1 MKKRICNISWLFAL
15 LAVVTL
21 GFTACDTDT
30 DSNPTLDLSHVGEGF
45 TLNTPANAQ
54 NNTYDLAN
62 AKSVELTCSQPN
74 YGGMPLMVRYYVQ
87 VSLTEDFA
95 SSKELATSYPKARM
109 AVDAREINDAM
120 VELFQEA
127 NPDTDYPA
135 TPRPLY
141 IKLRAVIDG
150 TDNMGETYSNV
161 ITLPSVLAT
170 YQAPEATFETQLYV
184 VGDAVGTPWTTWKVV
199 PQIYGMPGCY
209 FTMIYVPAG
218 KGFKW
223 GTFEQDW
230 RGYDRIRNWDDVAG
244 AGVSAA
250 DDGNILFENG
260 GWYVLFFEAEIVGSS
275 VQYDLHI
282 YPGAAY
288 VTGAGCYT
296 GDWLDADPTWQLV
309 APADQTGEWASP
321 AFIGSG
327 ELRAYIKVPGYD
339 WWRTEFTF
347 HNGEI
352 FWRNVD
358 IPNSWAETMGSDYS
372 VQVTPGQAL
381 FVNFDTNTGEVR

>member
-1 MKKRICNISWLFAL
+1 MKKRICNISWLLAL

-21 GFTACDTDT
+21 GFTACETDT
-30 DSNPTLDLSHVGEGF
+30 DSNPTLDLSHVDEGF
-45 TLNTPANAQ
+45 PLNVPANAE

-62 AKSVELTCSQPN
+62 ATSLELTCSQPN

-95 SSKELATSYPKARM
+95 SYKELATSYTTAKM

-161 ITLPSVLAT
+161 IALPSVLAS

-184 VGDAVGTPWTTWKVV
+184 VGQAIGEAWSTWKPV
-199 PQIYGMPGCY
+199 PQIYDMPGCY
-209 FTMIYVPAG
+209 YTVVYLPEG
-218 KGFKW
+218 TGFKW
-223 GTFEQDW
+223 GAYEQDW

-244 AGVSAA
+244 ADVSASS
-250 DDGNILFENG
+250 DGNIVFANG
-260 GWYVLFFEAEIVGSS
+260 GWYTLFFEAEIVGSS

-282 YPGAAY
+282 LPAEVY
-288 VTGAGCYT
+288 VIGNSMG
-296 GDWLDADPTWQLV
+296 GNWNVADPTLALQ
-309 APADQTGEWASP
+309 APADQTGDWVSP
-321 AFIGSG
+321 AFTGSG
-327 ELRAYIKVPGYD
+327 ELRAYVNVPGYD
-339 WWRTEFTF
+339 WWRTEFTL
-347 HNGEI
+347 HNGEVY
-352 FWRNVD
+352 WRDVNIID
-358 IPNSWAETMGSDYS
+358 SWSELGSDYA
-372 VQVTPGQAL
+372 VQVSPGQCL
-381 FVNFDTNTGEVR
+381 YVNFDSNTGEVR

>member
-95 SSKELATSYPKARM
+95 SSKELATSYPTARM

-161 ITLPSVLAT
+161 ITLPSVLAS

-184 VGDAVGTPWTTWKVV
+184 VGQAIGEAWSTWKPV
-199 PQIYGMPGCY
+199 PQIYDMPGCY
-209 FTMIYVPAG
+209 YTVVYVPEG
-218 KGFKW
+218 TGFKW
-223 GTFEQDW
+223 GAYEQDW

-244 AGVSAA
+244 ADVSASS
-250 DDGNILFENG
+250 DGNIVFANG
-260 GWYVLFFEAEIVGSS
+260 GWYTLFFEAEIVGSS

-282 YPGAAY
+282 LPAEVY
-288 VTGAGCYT
+288 VIGNSMG
-296 GDWLDADPTWQLV
+296 GNWNVADPTLALQ
-309 APADQTGEWASP
+309 APADQTGDWLSP
-321 AFIGSG
+321 AFTGSG
-327 ELRAYIKVPGYD
+327 ELRAYVNVSGYD
-339 WWRTEFTF
+339 WWRTEFTL
-347 HNGEI
+347 HNGEVY
-352 FWRNVD
+352 WRDVNIID
-358 IPNSWAETMGSDYS
+358 SWSELGSDYA
-372 VQVTPGQAL
+372 VQVSPGQCL
-381 FVNFDTNTGEVR
+381 YVNFDSNTGEVR

>member
-1 MKKRICNISWLFAL
+1 MKKRICNISWLLAL

-21 GFTACDTDT
+21 GFTACETDT
-30 DSNPTLDLSHVGEGF
+30 DSNPTLDLSHVDEGF
-45 TLNTPANAQ
+45 PLNVPANAE

-62 AKSVELTCSQPN
+62 ATSLELTCSQPN

-95 SSKELATSYPKARM
+95 SYKELATSYTTAKM
-109 AVDAREINDAM
+109 AVDAGEINDAM

-161 ITLPSVLAT
+161 IALPSVLAS

-184 VGDAVGTPWTTWKVV
+184 VGQAIGEAWSTWKPV
-199 PQIYGMPGCY
+199 PQIYDMPGCY
-209 FTMIYVPAG
+209 YTVVYVPEG
-218 KGFKW
+218 TGFKW
-223 GTFEQDW
+223 GAYEQDW

-244 AGVSAA
+244 ADVSASS
-250 DDGNILFENG
+250 DGNIVFANG
-260 GWYVLFFEAEIVGSS
+260 GWYTLFFEAEIVGSS

-282 YPGAAY
+282 LPAEVY
-288 VTGAGCYT
+288 VIGNSMG
-296 GDWLDADPTWQLV
+296 GNWNVADPTLALQ
-309 APADQTGEWASP
+309 APADQTGDWVSP
-321 AFIGSG
+321 AFTGSG
-327 ELRAYIKVPGYD
+327 ELRAYVNVPGYD
-339 WWRTEFTF
+339 WWRTEFTL
-347 HNGEI
+347 HNGEVY
-352 FWRNVD
+352 WRDVNIID
-358 IPNSWAETMGSDYS
+358 SWSELGSDYA
-372 VQVTPGQAL
+372 VQVSPGQCL
-381 FVNFDTNTGEVR
+381 YVNFDSNTGEVR

>member
-95 SSKELATSYPKARM
+95 SSKELATSYPTARM

-135 TPRPLY
+135 TPRALY

-161 ITLPSVLAT
+161 ITLPSVLAS

-184 VGDAVGTPWTTWKVV
+184 VGQAIGEAWSTWKPV
-199 PQIYGMPGCY
+199 PQIYDMPGCY
-209 FTMIYVPAG
+209 YTVVYVPEG
-218 KGFKW
+218 TGFKW
-223 GTFEQDW
+223 GAYEQDW

-244 AGVSAA
+244 ADVSASS
-250 DDGNILFENG
+250 DGNIVFANG
-260 GWYVLFFEAEIVGSS
+260 GWYTLFFEAEIVGSS

-282 YPGAAY
+282 LPAEVY
-288 VTGAGCYT
+288 VIGNSMG
-296 GDWLDADPTWQLV
+296 GNWNVADPTLALQ
-309 APADQTGEWASP
+309 APADQTGDWVSP
-321 AFIGSG
+321 AFTGSG
-327 ELRAYIKVPGYD
+327 ELRAYVNVPGYD
-339 WWRTEFTF
+339 WWRTEFTL
-347 HNGEI
+347 HNGEVY
-352 FWRNVD
+352 WRDVNIID
-358 IPNSWAETMGSDYS
+358 SWSELGSDYA
-372 VQVTPGQAL
+372 VQVSPGQCL
-381 FVNFDTNTGEVR
+381 YVNFDSNTGEVR

>member
-1 MKKRICNISWLFAL
+1 MKKRICNISWLLAL

-30 DSNPTLDLSHVGEGF
+30 DSNPTLDLSHVDEGF
-45 TLNTPANAQ
+45 PLNVPANAE

-62 AKSVELTCSQPN
+62 ATSLELTCSQPN

-95 SSKELATSYPKARM
+95 SYKELATSYTTAKM

-161 ITLPSVLAT
+161 ITLPSVLAS

-184 VGDAVGTPWTTWKVV
+184 VGQAIGEAWSTWKPV
-199 PQIYGMPGCY
+199 PQIYDMPGCY
-209 FTMIYVPAG
+209 YTVVYVPEG
-218 KGFKW
+218 TGFKW
-223 GTFEQDW
+223 GAYEQDW

-244 AGVSAA
+244 ADVSASS
-250 DDGNILFENG
+250 DGNIVFANG
-260 GWYVLFFEAEIVGSS
+260 GWYTLFFEAEIVGSS

-282 YPGAAY
+282 LPAEVY
-288 VTGAGCYT
+288 VIGNSMG
-296 GDWLDADPTWQLV
+296 GNWNVADPTLALQ
-309 APADQTGEWASP
+309 APADQTGDWVSP
-321 AFIGSG
+321 AFTGSG
-327 ELRAYIKVPGYD
+327 ELRAYVNVPGYD
-339 WWRTEFTF
+339 WWRTEFTL
-347 HNGEI
+347 HNGEVY
-352 FWRNVD
+352 WRDVNIID
-358 IPNSWAETMGSDYS
+358 SWSELGSDYA
-372 VQVTPGQAL
+372 VQVSPGQCL
-381 FVNFDTNTGEVR
+381 YVNFDSNTGEVR

>member
-1 MKKRICNISWLFAL
+1 MKKRICNISWLLAL

-161 ITLPSVLAT
+161 ITLPSVLAS
-170 YQAPEATFETQLYV
+170 YQAPEATLEPQLYV
-184 VGDAVGTPWTTWKVV
+184 VGQAIGEAWSTWKPV
-199 PQIYGMPGCY
+199 PQIYDMPGCY
-209 FTMIYVPAG
+209 YTVVYVPAG
-218 KGFKW
+218 TGFKW
-223 GTFEQDW
+223 GTYEQDW

-244 AGVSAA
+244 AGVSASS
-250 DDGNILFENG
+250 DGNIVFDNG
-260 GWYVLFFEAEIVGSS
+260 GWYTLFFEAEIVGSS

-282 YPGAAY
+282 LPAEVY
-288 VTGAGCYT
+288 VIGNSMG
-296 GDWLDADPTWQLV
+296 GNWNVADPTLALQ
-309 APADQTGEWASP
+309 APADQTGDWVSP
-321 AFIGSG
+321 AFTGSG
-327 ELRAYIKVPGYD
+327 ELRAYVNVPGYD
-339 WWRTEFTF
+339 WWRTEFTL
-347 HNGEI
+347 HNGEVY
-352 FWRNVD
+352 WRDVNIID
-358 IPNSWAETMGSDYS
+358 GWSELGSDYS

>member
-45 TLNTPANAQ
+45 PLNVPANAE

-62 AKSVELTCSQPN
+62 ATSLELTCSQPN

-95 SSKELATSYPKARM
+95 SYKELATSYTKAKM

-161 ITLPSVLAT
+161 ITLPSVLAS

-184 VGDAVGTPWTTWKVV
+184 VGQAIGEAWSTWKPV
-199 PQIYGMPGCY
+199 PKIYDMPGCY
-209 FTMIYVPAG
+209 YTVVYVPEG
-218 KGFKW
+218 TGFKW
-223 GTFEQDW
+223 GAYEQDW

-244 AGVSAA
+244 ADVSASS
-250 DDGNILFENG
+250 DGNIVFANG
-260 GWYVLFFEAEIVGSS
+260 GWYTLFFEAEIVGSS

-282 YPGAAY
+282 LPAEVY
-288 VTGAGCYT
+288 VIGNSMG
-296 GDWLDADPTWQLV
+296 GNWNVADPTLALQ
-309 APADQTGEWASP
+309 APADQTGDWVSP
-321 AFIGSG
+321 AFTGSG
-327 ELRAYIKVPGYD
+327 ELRAYVNVPGYD
-339 WWRTEFTF
+339 WWRTEFTL
-347 HNGEI
+347 HNGEVY
-352 FWRNVD
+352 WRDVNIID
-358 IPNSWAETMGSDYS
+358 SWSELGSDYA
-372 VQVTPGQAL
+372 VQVSPGQCL
-381 FVNFDTNTGEVR
+381 YVNFDSNTGEVR

>member
-30 DSNPTLDLSHVGEGF
+30 DSNPTPDLSHVGEGF
-45 TLNTPANAQ
+45 PLNVPANAE

-62 AKSVELTCSQPN
+62 ATSLELTCSQPN

-95 SSKELATSYPKARM
+95 SYKELATSYTKAKM

-161 ITLPSVLAT
+161 ITLPSVLAS

-184 VGDAVGTPWTTWKVV
+184 VGQAIGEAWSTWKPV
-199 PQIYGMPGCY
+199 PQIYDMPGCY
-209 FTMIYVPAG
+209 YTVVYVPEG
-218 KGFKW
+218 TGFKW
-223 GTFEQDW
+223 GAYEQDW

-244 AGVSAA
+244 ADVSASS
-250 DDGNILFENG
+250 DGNIVFANG
-260 GWYVLFFEAEIVGSS
+260 GWYTLFFEAEIVGSS

-282 YPGAAY
+282 LPAEVY
-288 VTGAGCYT
+288 VIGNSMG
-296 GDWLDADPTWQLV
+296 GNWNVADPTLALQ
-309 APADQTGEWASP
+309 APADQTGDWVSP
-321 AFIGSG
+321 AFTGSG
-327 ELRAYIKVPGYD
+327 ELRAYVNVPGYD
-339 WWRTEFTF
+339 WWRTEFTL
-347 HNGEI
+347 HNGEVY
-352 FWRNVD
+352 WRDVNIID
-358 IPNSWAETMGSDYS
+358 SWSELGSDYA
-372 VQVTPGQAL
+372 VQVSPGQCL
-381 FVNFDTNTGEVR
+381 YVNFDSNTGEVR

>member
-15 LAVVTL
+15 LAMVTL
-21 GFTACDTDT
+21 GFTACETDN

-127 NPDTDYPA
+127 NPDMDYPA
-135 TPRPLY
+135 TPRALY

-161 ITLPSVLAT
+161 ITLPSVLAS

-184 VGDAVGTPWTTWKVV
+184 VGQAIGEAWSTWKPV
-199 PQIYGMPGCY
+199 PQIYDMPGCY
-209 FTMIYVPAG
+209 YTVVYVPEG
-218 KGFKW
+218 TGFKW
-223 GTFEQDW
+223 GAYEQDW
-230 RGYDRIRNWDDVAG
+230 CGYDRIRNWDDVAG
-244 AGVSAA
+244 ADVSASS
-250 DDGNILFENG
+250 DGNIVFANG
-260 GWYVLFFEAEIVGSS
+260 GWYTLFFEAEIVGSS

-282 YPGAAY
+282 LPAEVY
-288 VTGAGCYT
+288 VIGNSMG
-296 GDWLDADPTWQLV
+296 GNWNVADPTLALQ
-309 APADQTGEWASP
+309 APADQTGDWVSP
-321 AFIGSG
+321 AFTGSG
-327 ELRAYIKVPGYD
+327 ELRAYVNVPGYD
-339 WWRTEFTF
+339 WWRTEFTL
-347 HNGEI
+347 HNGEVY
-352 FWRNVD
+352 WRDVNIID
-358 IPNSWAETMGSDYS
+358 SWSELGSDYA
-372 VQVTPGQAL
+372 VQVSPGQCL
-381 FVNFDTNTGEVR
+381 YVNFDSNTGEVR

>member
-1 MKKRICNISWLFAL
+1 MKKRICNISWLLAL

-45 TLNTPANAQ
+45 PLNVPANAE

-62 AKSVELTCSQPN
+62 ATSLELTCSQPN

-95 SSKELATSYPKARM
+95 SYKELATSYTKAKM

-150 TDNMGETYSNV
+150 TDNMGEIYSNV
-161 ITLPSVLAT
+161 ITLPSVLAS

-184 VGDAVGTPWTTWKVV
+184 VGQAIGEAWSTWKPV
-199 PQIYGMPGCY
+199 PQIYDMPGCY
-209 FTMIYVPAG
+209 YTVVYVPEG
-218 KGFKW
+218 TGFKW
-223 GTFEQDW
+223 GAYEQDW

-244 AGVSAA
+244 ADVSASS
-250 DDGNILFENG
+250 DGNIVFANG
-260 GWYVLFFEAEIVGSS
+260 GWYTLFFEAEIVGSS

-282 YPGAAY
+282 LPAEVY
-288 VTGAGCYT
+288 VIGNSMG
-296 GDWLDADPTWQLV
+296 GNWNVADPTLSLQ
-309 APADQTGEWASP
+309 APADQTGDWVSP
-321 AFIGSG
+321 AFTGSG
-327 ELRAYIKVPGYD
+327 ELRAYVNVPGYD
-339 WWRTEFTF
+339 WWRTEFTL
-347 HNGEI
+347 HNGEVY
-352 FWRNVD
+352 WRDVNIID
-358 IPNSWAETMGSDYS
+358 SWSELGSDYA
-372 VQVTPGQAL
+372 VQVSPGQCL
-381 FVNFDTNTGEVR
+381 YVNFDSNTGEVR

>member
-15 LAVVTL
+15 LAMVTL
-21 GFTACDTDT
+21 GFTACETDN

-95 SSKELATSYPKARM
+95 SYKELATSYTTAKM
-109 AVDAREINDAM
+109 AVNAREINDAM

-135 TPRPLY
+135 TPCPLY

-161 ITLPSVLAT
+161 ITLPSVLAS

-244 AGVSAA
+244 ADVSASS
-250 DDGNILFENG
+250 DGNIVFANG
-260 GWYVLFFEAEIVGSS
+260 GWYTLFFEAEIVGSS

-282 YPGAAY
+282 LPAEVY
-288 VTGAGCYT
+288 VIGNSMG
-296 GDWLDADPTWQLV
+296 GNWNVADPTLALQ
-309 APADQTGEWASP
+309 APADQTGDWVSP
-321 AFIGSG
+321 AFTGSG
-327 ELRAYIKVPGYD
+327 ELRAYVNVPGYD
-339 WWRTEFTF
+339 WWRTEFTL
-347 HNGEI
+347 HNGEVY
-352 FWRNVD
+352 WRDVNIID
-358 IPNSWAETMGSDYS
+358 SWSELGSDYA
-372 VQVTPGQAL
+372 VQVSPGQCL
-381 FVNFDTNTGEVR
+381 YVNFDSNTGEVR

>member
-1 MKKRICNISWLFAL
+1 MKKRICNISWLLAL

-21 GFTACDTDT
+21 GFTACETDT
-30 DSNPTLDLSHVGEGF
+30 DSNPTLDLSHVDEGF
-45 TLNTPANAQ
+45 PLNVPANAE

-62 AKSVELTCSQPN
+62 ATSLELTCSQPN

-95 SSKELATSYPKARM
+95 SYKELATSYTTAKM
-109 AVDAREINDAM
+109 AVDAREINAAM

-161 ITLPSVLAT
+161 ITLPSVLAS

-184 VGDAVGTPWTTWKVV
+184 VGQAIGEAWSTWKPV
-199 PQIYGMPGCY
+199 PQIYDMPGCY
-209 FTMIYVPAG
+209 YTVVYVPEG
-218 KGFKW
+218 TGFKW
-223 GTFEQDW
+223 GAYEQDW

-244 AGVSAA
+244 ADVSASS
-250 DDGNILFENG
+250 DGNIVFANG
-260 GWYVLFFEAEIVGSS
+260 GWYTLFFEAEIVGSS

-282 YPGAAY
+282 LPAEVY
-288 VTGAGCYT
+288 VIGNSMG
-296 GDWLDADPTWQLV
+296 GNWNVADPTLALQ
-309 APADQTGEWASP
+309 APADQTGDWVSP
-321 AFIGSG
+321 AFTGSG
-327 ELRAYIKVPGYD
+327 ELRVYVNVPGYD
-339 WWRTEFTF
+339 WWRTEFTL
-347 HNGEI
+347 HNGEVY
-352 FWRNVD
+352 WRDVNIID
-358 IPNSWAETMGSDYS
+358 SWSELGSDYA
-372 VQVTPGQAL
+372 VQVSPGQCL
-381 FVNFDTNTGEVR
+381 YVNFDSNTGEVR

>member
-45 TLNTPANAQ
+45 PLNVPANAE

-62 AKSVELTCSQPN
+62 ATSLELTCSQPN

-95 SSKELATSYPKARM
+95 SYRELATSYTTAKM

-161 ITLPSVLAT
+161 ITLPSVLAS

-184 VGDAVGTPWTTWKVV
+184 VGQAIGEAWSTWKPV
-199 PQIYGMPGCY
+199 PQIYDMPGCY
-209 FTMIYVPAG
+209 YTVVYVPEG
-218 KGFKW
+218 TGFKW
-223 GTFEQDW
+223 GAYEQDW

-244 AGVSAA
+244 ADVSASS
-250 DDGNILFENG
+250 DGNIVFANG
-260 GWYVLFFEAEIVGSS
+260 GWYTLFFEAEIVGSS

-282 YPGAAY
+282 LPAEVY
-288 VTGAGCYT
+288 VIGNSMG
-296 GDWLDADPTWQLV
+296 GNWNVADPTLALQ
-309 APADQTGEWASP
+309 APADQTGDWVSP
-321 AFIGSG
+321 AFTGSG
-327 ELRAYIKVPGYD
+327 ELRAYVNVPGYD
-339 WWRTEFTF
+339 WWRTEFTL
-347 HNGEI
+347 HNGEVY
-352 FWRNVD
+352 WRDVNIID
-358 IPNSWAETMGSDYS
+358 SWSELGSDYA
-372 VQVTPGQAL
+372 VQVSPGQCL
-381 FVNFDTNTGEVR
+381 YVNFDSNTGEVR

>member
-1 MKKRICNISWLFAL
+1 MKKRICNISWLLAL

-21 GFTACDTDT
+21 GFTACETDT
-30 DSNPTLDLSHVGEGF
+30 DSNPTLDLSHVDEGF
-45 TLNTPANAQ
+45 PLNVPANAE

-62 AKSVELTCSQPN
+62 ATSLELTCSQPN

-95 SSKELATSYPKARM
+95 SYKELATSYTTAKM

-135 TPRPLY
+135 TPCPLY

-161 ITLPSVLAT
+161 ITLPSVLAS

-184 VGDAVGTPWTTWKVV
+184 VGQAIGEAWSTWKPV
-199 PQIYGMPGCY
+199 PQIYDMPGCY
-209 FTMIYVPAG
+209 YTVVYVPEG
-218 KGFKW
+218 TGFKW
-223 GTFEQDW
+223 GAYEQDW

-244 AGVSAA
+244 ADVSASS
-250 DDGNILFENG
+250 DGNIVFANG
-260 GWYVLFFEAEIVGSS
+260 GWYTLFFEAEIVGSS

-282 YPGAAY
+282 LPAEVY
-288 VTGAGCYT
+288 VIGNSMG
-296 GDWLDADPTWQLV
+296 GNWNVADPTLALQ
-309 APADQTGEWASP
+309 APADQTGDWVSP
-321 AFIGSG
+321 AFTGSG
-327 ELRAYIKVPGYD
+327 ELRAYVNVPGYD
-339 WWRTEFTF
+339 WWRTEFTL
-347 HNGEI
+347 HNGEVY
-352 FWRNVD
+352 WRDVNIID
-358 IPNSWAETMGSDYS
+358 SWSELGSDYA
-372 VQVTPGQAL
+372 VQVSPGQCL
-381 FVNFDTNTGEVR
+381 YVNFDSNTGEVR

>member
-1 MKKRICNISWLFAL
+1 MKKRICNISWLLAL

-45 TLNTPANAQ
+45 PLNVPANAE

-95 SSKELATSYPKARM
+95 SYRELATSYTTAKM

-161 ITLPSVLAT
+161 ITLPSVLAS

-184 VGDAVGTPWTTWKVV
+184 VGQAIGEAWSTWKPV
-199 PQIYGMPGCY
+199 PQIYDMPGCY
-209 FTMIYVPAG
+209 YTVVYVPEG
-218 KGFKW
+218 TGFKW
-223 GTFEQDW
+223 GAYEQDW

-244 AGVSAA
+244 ADVSASS
-250 DDGNILFENG
+250 DGNIVFANG
-260 GWYVLFFEAEIVGSS
+260 GWYTLFFEAEIVGSS

-282 YPGAAY
+282 LPAEVY
-288 VTGAGCYT
+288 VIGNSMG
-296 GDWLDADPTWQLV
+296 GNWNVADPTLALQ
-309 APADQTGEWASP
+309 APADQTGDWVSP
-321 AFIGSG
+321 AFTGSG
-327 ELRAYIKVPGYD
+327 ELRAYVNVPGYD
-339 WWRTEFTF
+339 WWRTEFTL
-347 HNGEI
+347 HNGEVY
-352 FWRNVD
+352 WRDVNIID
-358 IPNSWAETMGSDYS
+358 SWSELGSDYA
-372 VQVTPGQAL
+372 VQVSPGQCL
-381 FVNFDTNTGEVR
+381 YVNFDSNTGEVR

>member
-15 LAVVTL
+15 LAMVTL
-21 GFTACDTDT
+21 GFTACETDN

-95 SSKELATSYPKARM
+95 SSKELATSYTTAKM

-135 TPRPLY
+135 TPRALY

-161 ITLPSVLAT
+161 ITLPSVLAS

-184 VGDAVGTPWTTWKVV
+184 VGQAIGEAWSTWKPV
-199 PQIYGMPGCY
+199 PQIYDMPGCY
-209 FTMIYVPAG
+209 YTVVYVPEG
-218 KGFKW
+218 TGFKW
-223 GTFEQDW
+223 GAYEQDW

-244 AGVSAA
+244 ADVSASS
-250 DDGNILFENG
+250 DGNIVFANG
-260 GWYVLFFEAEIVGSS
+260 GWYTLFFEAEIVGSS

-282 YPGAAY
+282 LPAEVY
-288 VTGAGCYT
+288 VIGNSMG
-296 GDWLDADPTWQLV
+296 GNWNVADPTLALQ
-309 APADQTGEWASP
+309 APADQTGDWVSP
-321 AFIGSG
+321 AFTGSG
-327 ELRAYIKVPGYD
+327 ELRAYVNVPGYD
-339 WWRTEFTF
+339 WWRTEFTL
-347 HNGEI
+347 HNGEVY
-352 FWRNVD
+352 WRDVNIID
-358 IPNSWAETMGSDYS
+358 SWSELGSDYA
-372 VQVTPGQAL
+372 VQVSPGQCL
-381 FVNFDTNTGEVR
+381 YVNFDSNTGEVR

>member
-1 MKKRICNISWLFAL
+1 MKKRICNISWLLAL
-15 LAVVTL
+15 IAVVTL

-45 TLNTPANAQ
+45 PLNVPANAE

-62 AKSVELTCSQPN
+62 ATSLELTCSQPN

-95 SSKELATSYPKARM
+95 SFRELATSYTTAKM

-135 TPRPLY
+135 TPRALY

-199 PQIYGMPGCY
+199 PQIYDMPGCY
-209 FTMIYVPAG
+209 YTVVYVPEG
-218 KGFKW
+218 TGFKW
-223 GTFEQDW
+223 GAYEQDW

-244 AGVSAA
+244 ADVSASS
-250 DDGNILFENG
+250 DGNIVFANG
-260 GWYVLFFEAEIVGSS
+260 GWYTLFFEAEIVGSS

-282 YPGAAY
+282 LPAEVY
-288 VTGAGCYT
+288 VIGNSMG
-296 GDWLDADPTWQLV
+296 GNWNVADPTLALQ
-309 APADQTGEWASP
+309 APADQTGDWVSP
-321 AFIGSG
+321 AFTGSG
-327 ELRAYIKVPGYD
+327 ELRAYVNVPGYD
-339 WWRTEFTF
+339 WWRTEFTL
-347 HNGEI
+347 HNGEVY
-352 FWRNVD
+352 WRDVNIID
-358 IPNSWAETMGSDYS
+358 SWSELGSDYA
-372 VQVTPGQAL
+372 VQVSPGQCL
-381 FVNFDTNTGEVR
+381 YVNFDSNTGEVR

>member
-1 MKKRICNISWLFAL
+1 MKKRICNISWLLAL

-45 TLNTPANAQ
+45 PLNVPANAE

-62 AKSVELTCSQPN
+62 ATSLELTCSQPN

-95 SSKELATSYPKARM
+95 SYRELATSYTTAKM

-161 ITLPSVLAT
+161 ITLPSVLAS

-184 VGDAVGTPWTTWKVV
+184 VGQAIGEAWSTWKPV
-199 PQIYGMPGCY
+199 PQIYDMPGCY
-209 FTMIYVPAG
+209 YTVVYVPEG
-218 KGFKW
+218 TGFKW
-223 GTFEQDW
+223 GAYEQDW

-244 AGVSAA
+244 ADVSASS
-250 DDGNILFENG
+250 DGNIVFANG
-260 GWYVLFFEAEIVGSS
+260 GWYTLFFEAEIVGSS

-282 YPGAAY
+282 LPAEVY
-288 VTGAGCYT
+288 VIGNSMG
-296 GDWLDADPTWQLV
+296 GNWNVADPTLALQ
-309 APADQTGEWASP
+309 APADQTGDWVSP
-321 AFIGSG
+321 AFTGSG
-327 ELRAYIKVPGYD
+327 ELRAYVNVPGYD
-339 WWRTEFTF
+339 WWRTEFTL
-347 HNGEI
+347 HNGEVY
-352 FWRNVD
+352 WRDVNIID
-358 IPNSWAETMGSDYS
+358 SWSELGSDYA
-372 VQVTPGQAL
+372 VQVSPGQCL
-381 FVNFDTNTGEVR
+381 YVNFDSNTGEVR

>member
-15 LAVVTL
+15 LAMVTL
-21 GFTACDTDT
+21 GFTACETDNN
-30 DSNPTLDLSHVGEGF
+30 SNPTLDLSHVGEGF

-95 SSKELATSYPKARM
+95 SYKELATSYTTAKM
-109 AVDAREINDAM
+109 AVNAREINDAM

-135 TPRPLY
+135 TPCPLY

-161 ITLPSVLAT
+161 ITLPSVLAS

-184 VGDAVGTPWTTWKVV
+184 VGQAIGEAWSTWKPV
-199 PQIYGMPGCY
+199 PQIYDMPGCY
-209 FTMIYVPAG
+209 YTVVYVPEG
-218 KGFKW
+218 TGFKW
-223 GTFEQDW
+223 GAYEQDW

-244 AGVSAA
+244 ADVSASS
-250 DDGNILFENG
+250 DGNIVFANG
-260 GWYVLFFEAEIVGSS
+260 GWYTLFFEAEIVGSS

-282 YPGAAY
+282 LPAEVY
-288 VTGAGCYT
+288 VIGNSMG
-296 GDWLDADPTWQLV
+296 GNWNVADPTLALQ
-309 APADQTGEWASP
+309 APADQTGDWVSP
-321 AFIGSG
+321 AFTGSG
-327 ELRAYIKVPGYD
+327 ELRAYVNVPGYD
-339 WWRTEFTF
+339 WWRTEFTL
-347 HNGEI
+347 HNGEVY
-352 FWRNVD
+352 WRDVNIID
-358 IPNSWAETMGSDYS
+358 SWSELGSDYA
-372 VQVTPGQAL
+372 VQVSPGQCL
-381 FVNFDTNTGEVR
+381 YVNFDSNTGEVR

>member
-95 SSKELATSYPKARM
+95 SSKELATSYPTARM

-161 ITLPSVLAT
+161 ITLPSVLAS

-184 VGDAVGTPWTTWKVV
+184 VGQAIGEAWSTWKPV
-199 PQIYGMPGCY
+199 PQIYDMPGCY
-209 FTMIYVPAG
+209 YTVVYVPEG
-218 KGFKW
+218 TGFKW
-223 GTFEQDW
+223 GAYEQDW

-244 AGVSAA
+244 ADVSASS
-250 DDGNILFENG
+250 DGNIVFANG
-260 GWYVLFFEAEIVGSS
+260 GWYTLFFEAEIVGSS

-282 YPGAAY
+282 LPAEVY
-288 VTGAGCYT
+288 VIGNSMG
-296 GDWLDADPTWQLV
+296 GNWNVADPTLALQ
-309 APADQTGEWASP
+309 APADQTGDWVSP
-321 AFIGSG
+321 AFTGSG
-327 ELRAYIKVPGYD
+327 ELRAYVNVPGYD
-339 WWRTEFTF
+339 WWRTEFTL
-347 HNGEI
+347 HNGEVY
-352 FWRNVD
+352 WRDVNIID
-358 IPNSWAETMGSDYS
+358 SWSELGSDYA
-372 VQVTPGQAL
+372 VQVSPGQCL
-381 FVNFDTNTGEVR
+381 YVNFDSNTGEVR

>member
-1 MKKRICNISWLFAL
+1 MKKRICNISWLLAL

-45 TLNTPANAQ
+45 PLNVPANAE

-62 AKSVELTCSQPN
+62 ATSLELTCSQPN

-95 SSKELATSYPKARM
+95 SYRELATSYTTAKM

-161 ITLPSVLAT
+161 ITLPSVLAS

-184 VGDAVGTPWTTWKVV
+184 VGQAIGEAWSTWKPV
-199 PQIYGMPGCY
+199 PQIYDMPGCY
-209 FTMIYVPAG
+209 YTVVYVPEG
-218 KGFKW
+218 TGFKW
-223 GTFEQDW
+223 GAYEQDW
-230 RGYDRIRNWDDVAG
+230 CGYDRIRNWDDVAG
-244 AGVSAA
+244 ADVSASS
-250 DDGNILFENG
+250 DGNIVFANG
-260 GWYVLFFEAEIVGSS
+260 GWYTLFFEAEIVGSS

-282 YPGAAY
+282 LPAEVY
-288 VTGAGCYT
+288 VIGNSMG
-296 GDWLDADPTWQLV
+296 GNWNVADPTLALQ
-309 APADQTGEWASP
+309 APADQTGDWVSP
-321 AFIGSG
+321 AFTGSG
-327 ELRAYIKVPGYD
+327 ELRAYVNVPGYD
-339 WWRTEFTF
+339 WWRTEFTL
-347 HNGEI
+347 HNGEVY
-352 FWRNVD
+352 WRDVNIID
-358 IPNSWAETMGSDYS
+358 SWSELGSDYA
-372 VQVTPGQAL
+372 VQVSPGQCL
-381 FVNFDTNTGEVR
+381 YVNFDSNTGEVR

>member
-1 MKKRICNISWLFAL
+1 MKKRICNISWLLAL

-21 GFTACDTDT
+21 GFTACETDN

-45 TLNTPANAQ
+45 PLNVPANAE

-95 SSKELATSYPKARM
+95 SYKELATSYTKAKM
-109 AVDAREINDAM
+109 AVVAREINDAM

-161 ITLPSVLAT
+161 ITLPSVLAS

-184 VGDAVGTPWTTWKVV
+184 VGQAIGEAWSTWKPV
-199 PQIYGMPGCY
+199 PQIYDMPGCY
-209 FTMIYVPAG
+209 YTVVYVPEG
-218 KGFKW
+218 TGFKW
-223 GTFEQDW
+223 GAYEQDW

-244 AGVSAA
+244 ADVSASS
-250 DDGNILFENG
+250 DGNIVFANG
-260 GWYVLFFEAEIVGSS
+260 GWYTLFFEAEIVGSS

-282 YPGAAY
+282 LPAEVY
-288 VTGAGCYT
+288 VIGNSMG
-296 GDWLDADPTWQLV
+296 GNWNVADPTLALQ
-309 APADQTGEWASP
+309 APADQTGDWVSP
-321 AFIGSG
+321 AFTGSG
-327 ELRAYIKVPGYD
+327 ELRAYVNVPGYD
-339 WWRTEFTF
+339 WWRTEFTL
-347 HNGEI
+347 HNGEVY
-352 FWRNVD
+352 WRDVNIID
-358 IPNSWAETMGSDYS
+358 SWSELGSDYA
-372 VQVTPGQAL
+372 VQVSPGQCL
-381 FVNFDTNTGEVR
+381 YVNFDSNTGEVR

>member
-1 MKKRICNISWLFAL
+1 MKKRICNISWLLAL

-21 GFTACDTDT
+21 GFTACETDT
-30 DSNPTLDLSHVGEGF
+30 DSNPTLDLSHVDEGF
-45 TLNTPANAQ
+45 PLNVPANAE

-62 AKSVELTCSQPN
+62 ATSLELTCSQPN

-95 SSKELATSYPKARM
+95 SYKELATSYTTAKM

-161 ITLPSVLAT
+161 IALPSVLAS

-184 VGDAVGTPWTTWKVV
+184 VGQAIGEAWSTWKPV
-199 PQIYGMPGCY
+199 PQIYDMPGCY
-209 FTMIYVPAG
+209 YTVVYVPEG
-218 KGFKW
+218 TGFKW
-223 GTFEQDW
+223 GAYEQDW

-244 AGVSAA
+244 ADVSASS
-250 DDGNILFENG
+250 DGNIVFANG
-260 GWYVLFFEAEIVGSS
+260 GWYTLFFEAEIVGSS

-282 YPGAAY
+282 LPAEVY
-288 VTGAGCYT
+288 VIGNSMG
-296 GDWLDADPTWQLV
+296 GNWNVADPTLALQ
-309 APADQTGEWASP
+309 APADQTGDWVSP
-321 AFIGSG
+321 AFTGSG
-327 ELRAYIKVPGYD
+327 ELRVYVNVPGYD
-339 WWRTEFTF
+339 WWRTEFTL
-347 HNGEI
+347 HNGEVY
-352 FWRNVD
+352 WRDVNIID
-358 IPNSWAETMGSDYS
+358 SWSELGSDYA
-372 VQVTPGQAL
+372 VQVSPGQCL
-381 FVNFDTNTGEVR
+381 YVNFDSNTGEVR

>member
-45 TLNTPANAQ
+45 PLNVPANAQ

-95 SSKELATSYPKARM
+95 SYKELATSYTTAKM
-109 AVDAREINDAM
+109 AVNAREINDAM

-135 TPRPLY
+135 TPCPLY

-161 ITLPSVLAT
+161 ITLPSVLAS

-184 VGDAVGTPWTTWKVV
+184 VGQAIGEAWSTWKPV
-199 PQIYGMPGCY
+199 PQIYDMPGCY
-209 FTMIYVPAG
+209 YTVVYVPEG
-218 KGFKW
+218 TGFKW
-223 GTFEQDW
+223 GAYEQDW

-244 AGVSAA
+244 ADVSASS
-250 DDGNILFENG
+250 DGNIVFANG
-260 GWYVLFFEAEIVGSS
+260 GWYTLFFEAEIVGSS

-282 YPGAAY
+282 LPAEVY
-288 VTGAGCYT
+288 VIGNSMG
-296 GDWLDADPTWQLV
+296 GNWNVADPTLALQ
-309 APADQTGEWASP
+309 APADQTGDWVSP
-321 AFIGSG
+321 AFTGSG
-327 ELRAYIKVPGYD
+327 ELRAYVNVPGYD
-339 WWRTEFTF
+339 WWRTEFTL
-347 HNGEI
+347 HNGEVY
-352 FWRNVD
+352 WRDVNIID
-358 IPNSWAETMGSDYS
+358 SWSELGSDYA
-372 VQVTPGQAL
+372 VQVSPGQCL
-381 FVNFDTNTGEVR
+381 YVNFDSNTGEVR

>member
-1 MKKRICNISWLFAL
+1 MKKRICNISWLLAL

-45 TLNTPANAQ
+45 PLNVPANAE

-62 AKSVELTCSQPN
+62 ATSLELTCSQPN

-95 SSKELATSYPKARM
+95 SYKELATSYTKAKM

-161 ITLPSVLAT
+161 ITLPSVLAS

-184 VGDAVGTPWTTWKVV
+184 VGQAIGEAWSTWKPV
-199 PQIYGMPGCY
+199 PQIYDMPGCY
-209 FTMIYVPAG
+209 YTVVYVPEG
-218 KGFKW
+218 TGFKW
-223 GTFEQDW
+223 GAYEQDW

-244 AGVSAA
+244 ADVSASS
-250 DDGNILFENG
+250 DGNIVFANG
-260 GWYVLFFEAEIVGSS
+260 GWYTLFFEAEIVGSS

-282 YPGAAY
+282 LPAEVY
-288 VTGAGCYT
+288 VIGNSMG
-296 GDWLDADPTWQLV
+296 GNWNVADPTLALQ
-309 APADQTGEWASP
+309 APADQTGDWVSP
-321 AFIGSG
+321 AFTGSG
-327 ELRAYIKVPGYD
+327 ELRVYVNVPGYD
-339 WWRTEFTF
+339 WWRTEFTL
-347 HNGEI
+347 HNGEVY
-352 FWRNVD
+352 WRDVNIID
-358 IPNSWAETMGSDYS
+358 SWSELDSDYA
-372 VQVTPGQAL
+372 VQVSPGQCL
-381 FVNFDTNTGEVR
+381 YVNFDSNTGEVR

>member
-1 MKKRICNISWLFAL
+1 MKKRICNISWLLAL

-45 TLNTPANAQ
+45 PLNVPANAE

-95 SSKELATSYPKARM
+95 SYKELATSYTMAKM

-135 TPRPLY
+135 TPRALY
-141 IKLRAVIDG
+141 IKLRAVING

-161 ITLPSVLAT
+161 ITLPSVLAS

-184 VGDAVGTPWTTWKVV
+184 VGQAIGEAWSTWKPV
-199 PQIYGMPGCY
+199 PQIYDMPGCY
-209 FTMIYVPAG
+209 YTVVYVPEG
-218 KGFKW
+218 TGFKW
-223 GTFEQDW
+223 GAYEQDW
-230 RGYDRIRNWDDVAG
+230 CGYDRIRNWDDVAG
-244 AGVSAA
+244 ADVSASS
-250 DDGNILFENG
+250 DGNIVFANG
-260 GWYVLFFEAEIVGSS
+260 GWYTLFFEAEIVGSS

-282 YPGAAY
+282 LPAEVY
-288 VTGAGCYT
+288 VIGNSMG
-296 GDWLDADPTWQLV
+296 GNWNVADPTLALQ
-309 APADQTGEWASP
+309 APADQTGDWVSP
-321 AFIGSG
+321 AFTGSG
-327 ELRAYIKVPGYD
+327 ELRAYVNVPGYD
-339 WWRTEFTF
+339 WWRTEFTL
-347 HNGEI
+347 HNGEVY
-352 FWRNVD
+352 WRDVNLID
-358 IPNSWAETMGSDYS
+358 SWSELGSDYA
-372 VQVTPGQAL
+372 VQVSPGQCL
-381 FVNFDTNTGEVR
+381 YVNFDSNTGEVR

>member
-95 SSKELATSYPKARM
+95 SYKELATSYTTAKM

-135 TPRPLY
+135 TPCPLY

-161 ITLPSVLAT
+161 ITLPSVLAS

-184 VGDAVGTPWTTWKVV
+184 VGQAIGEAWSTWKPV
-199 PQIYGMPGCY
+199 PQIYDMPGCY
-209 FTMIYVPAG
+209 YTVVYVPEG
-218 KGFKW
+218 TGFKW
-223 GTFEQDW
+223 GAYEQDW

-244 AGVSAA
+244 ADVSASS
-250 DDGNILFENG
+250 DGNIVFANG
-260 GWYVLFFEAEIVGSS
+260 GWYTLFFEAEIVGSS

-282 YPGAAY
+282 LPAEVY
-288 VTGAGCYT
+288 VIGNSMG
-296 GDWLDADPTWQLV
+296 GNWNVADPTLALQ
-309 APADQTGEWASP
+309 APADQTGDWVSP
-321 AFIGSG
+321 AFTGSG
-327 ELRAYIKVPGYD
+327 ELRAYVNVPGYD
-339 WWRTEFTF
+339 WWRTEFTL
-347 HNGEI
+347 HNGEVY
-352 FWRNVD
+352 WRDVNIID
-358 IPNSWAETMGSDYS
+358 SWSELGSDYA
-372 VQVTPGQAL
+372 VQVSPGQCL
-381 FVNFDTNTGEVR
+381 YVNFDSNTGEVR

>member
-15 LAVVTL
+15 LAMVTL
-21 GFTACDTDT
+21 GFTACETDN

-95 SSKELATSYPKARM
+95 SFRELATSYTTAKM

-135 TPRPLY
+135 TPRALY

-161 ITLPSVLAT
+161 ITLPSVLAS

-184 VGDAVGTPWTTWKVV
+184 VGQAIGEAWSTWKPV
-199 PQIYGMPGCY
+199 PQIYDMPGCY
-209 FTMIYVPAG
+209 YTVVYVPEG
-218 KGFKW
+218 TGFKW
-223 GTFEQDW
+223 GAYEQDW

-244 AGVSAA
+244 ADVSASS
-250 DDGNILFENG
+250 DGNIVFANG
-260 GWYVLFFEAEIVGSS
+260 GWYTLFFEAEIVGSS

-282 YPGAAY
+282 LPAEVY
-288 VTGAGCYT
+288 VIGNSMG
-296 GDWLDADPTWQLV
+296 GNWNVADPTLALQ
-309 APADQTGEWASP
+309 APADQTGDWVSP
-321 AFIGSG
+321 AFTGSG
-327 ELRAYIKVPGYD
+327 ELRAYVNVPGYD
-339 WWRTEFTF
+339 WWRTEFTL
-347 HNGEI
+347 HNGEVY
-352 FWRNVD
+352 WRDVNIID
-358 IPNSWAETMGSDYS
+358 SWSELGSDYA
-372 VQVTPGQAL
+372 VQVSPGQCL
-381 FVNFDTNTGEVR
+381 YVNFDSNTGEVR

>member
-1 MKKRICNISWLFAL
+1 MKKRICNISWLLAL

-45 TLNTPANAQ
+45 PLNVPANAE

-62 AKSVELTCSQPN
+62 ATSLELTCSQPN

-95 SSKELATSYPKARM
+95 SFKELATSYTKAKM

-161 ITLPSVLAT
+161 ITLPSVLAS

-184 VGDAVGTPWTTWKVV
+184 VGQAIGEAWSTWKPV
-199 PQIYGMPGCY
+199 PQIYDMPGCY
-209 FTMIYVPAG
+209 YTVVYVPEG
-218 KGFKW
+218 TGFKW
-223 GTFEQDW
+223 GAYEQDW

-244 AGVSAA
+244 ADVSASS
-250 DDGNILFENG
+250 DGNIVFANG
-260 GWYVLFFEAEIVGSS
+260 GWYTLFFEAEIVGSS

-282 YPGAAY
+282 LPAEVY
-288 VTGAGCYT
+288 VIGNSMG
-296 GDWLDADPTWQLV
+296 GNWNVADPTLALQ
-309 APADQTGEWASP
+309 APADQTGDWVSP
-321 AFIGSG
+321 AFTGSG
-327 ELRAYIKVPGYD
+327 ELRAYVNVPGYD
-339 WWRTEFTF
+339 WWRTEFTL
-347 HNGEI
+347 HNGEVY
-352 FWRNVD
+352 WRDVNIID
-358 IPNSWAETMGSDYS
+358 SWSELGSDYA
-372 VQVTPGQAL
+372 VQVSPGQCL
-381 FVNFDTNTGEVR
+381 YVNFDSNTGEVR

>member
-1 MKKRICNISWLFAL
+1 MKKRICNISWLLAL

-21 GFTACDTDT
+21 GFTACETDN

-95 SSKELATSYPKARM
+95 SYKELATSYTKAKM

-161 ITLPSVLAT
+161 ITLPSVLAS

-184 VGDAVGTPWTTWKVV
+184 VGQAIGEAWSTWKPV
-199 PQIYGMPGCY
+199 PQIYDMPGCY
-209 FTMIYVPAG
+209 YTVVYVPEG
-218 KGFKW
+218 TGFKW
-223 GTFEQDW
+223 GAYEQDW

-244 AGVSAA
+244 AGVSASS
-250 DDGNILFENG
+250 DGNIVFANG
-260 GWYVLFFEAEIVGSS
+260 GWYTLFFEAEIVGSS

-282 YPGAAY
+282 LPAEVY
-288 VTGAGCYT
+288 VIGNSMG
-296 GDWLDADPTWQLV
+296 GNWNVADPTLALQ
-309 APADQTGEWASP
+309 APADQTGDWVSP
-321 AFIGSG
+321 AFTGSG
-327 ELRAYIKVPGYD
+327 ELRAYVNVPGYD
-339 WWRTEFTF
+339 WWRTEFTL
-347 HNGEI
+347 HNGEVY
-352 FWRNVD
+352 WRDVNIID
-358 IPNSWAETMGSDYS
+358 SWSELGSDYA
-372 VQVTPGQAL
+372 VQVSPGQCL
-381 FVNFDTNTGEVR
+381 YVNFDSNTGEVR

>member
-1 MKKRICNISWLFAL
+1 MKKRICNISWLLAL
-15 LAVVTL
+15 IAVVTL

-45 TLNTPANAQ
+45 PLNVPANAE

-62 AKSVELTCSQPN
+62 ATSLELTCSQPN

-95 SSKELATSYPKARM
+95 SFRELATSYTTAKM

-135 TPRPLY
+135 TPRALY

-184 VGDAVGTPWTTWKVV
+184 VGQAIGEAWSTWKPV
-199 PQIYGMPGCY
+199 PQIYDMPGCY
-209 FTMIYVPAG
+209 YTVVYVPEG
-218 KGFKW
+218 TGFKW
-223 GTFEQDW
+223 GAYEQDW

-244 AGVSAA
+244 ADVSASS
-250 DDGNILFENG
+250 DGNIVFANG
-260 GWYVLFFEAEIVGSS
+260 GWYTLFFEAEIVGSS

-282 YPGAAY
+282 LPAEVY
-288 VTGAGCYT
+288 VIGNSMG
-296 GDWLDADPTWQLV
+296 GNWNVADPTLALQ
-309 APADQTGEWASP
+309 APADQTGDWVSP
-321 AFIGSG
+321 AFTGSG
-327 ELRAYIKVPGYD
+327 ELRAYVNVPGYD
-339 WWRTEFTF
+339 WWRTEFTL
-347 HNGEI
+347 HNGEVY
-352 FWRNVD
+352 WRDVNIID
-358 IPNSWAETMGSDYS
+358 SWSELGSDYA
-372 VQVTPGQAL
+372 VQVSPGQCL
-381 FVNFDTNTGEVR
+381 YVNFDSNTGEVR

>member
-95 SSKELATSYPKARM
+95 SSKELATSYPTARM

-127 NPDTDYPA
+127 NPDTDYPV

-161 ITLPSVLAT
+161 ITLPSVLAS

-184 VGDAVGTPWTTWKVV
+184 VGQAIGEAWSTWKPV
-199 PQIYGMPGCY
+199 PQIYDMPGCY
-209 FTMIYVPAG
+209 YTVVYVPEG
-218 KGFKW
+218 TGFKW
-223 GTFEQDW
+223 GAYEQDW

-244 AGVSAA
+244 ADVSASS
-250 DDGNILFENG
+250 DGNIVFANG
-260 GWYVLFFEAEIVGSS
+260 GWYTLFFEAEIVGSS

-282 YPGAAY
+282 LPAEVY
-288 VTGAGCYT
+288 VIGNSMG
-296 GDWLDADPTWQLV
+296 GNWNVADPTLALQ
-309 APADQTGEWASP
+309 APADQTGDWVSP
-321 AFIGSG
+321 AFTGSG
-327 ELRAYIKVPGYD
+327 ELRAYVNVPGYD
-339 WWRTEFTF
+339 WWRTEFTL
-347 HNGEI
+347 HNGEVY
-352 FWRNVD
+352 WRDVNIID
-358 IPNSWAETMGSDYS
+358 SWSELGSDYA
-372 VQVTPGQAL
+372 VQVSPGQCL
-381 FVNFDTNTGEVR
+381 YVNFDSNTGEVR

>member
-15 LAVVTL
+15 LAMVTL
-21 GFTACDTDT
+21 GFTACETDN

-95 SSKELATSYPKARM
+95 SYKELATSYTKAKM
-109 AVDAREINDAM
+109 AVNAREINDAM

-161 ITLPSVLAT
+161 ITLPSVLAS

-184 VGDAVGTPWTTWKVV
+184 VGQAIGEAWSTWKPV
-199 PQIYGMPGCY
+199 PQIYDMPGCY
-209 FTMIYVPAG
+209 YTVVYVPEG
-218 KGFKW
+218 TGFKW
-223 GTFEQDW
+223 GAYEQDW

-244 AGVSAA
+244 ADVSASS
-250 DDGNILFENG
+250 DGNIVFANG
-260 GWYVLFFEAEIVGSS
+260 GWYTLFFEAEIVGSS

-282 YPGAAY
+282 LPAEVY
-288 VTGAGCYT
+288 VIGNSMG
-296 GDWLDADPTWQLV
+296 GNWNVADPTLALQ
-309 APADQTGEWASP
+309 APADQTGDWVSP
-321 AFIGSG
+321 AFTGSG
-327 ELRAYIKVPGYD
+327 ELRAYVNVPGYD
-339 WWRTEFTF
+339 WWRTEFTL
-347 HNGEI
+347 HNGEVY
-352 FWRNVD
+352 WRDVNIID
-358 IPNSWAETMGSDYS
+358 SWSELGSDYA
-372 VQVTPGQAL
+372 VQVSPGQCL
-381 FVNFDTNTGEVR
+381 YVNFDSNTGEVR

>member
-1 MKKRICNISWLFAL
+1 MKKRICNISWLLAL

-45 TLNTPANAQ
+45 PLNVPANAE

-62 AKSVELTCSQPN
+62 ATSLELTCSQPN

-95 SSKELATSYPKARM
+95 SFKELATSYTTAKM
-109 AVDAREINDAM
+109 AVNAREINDAM

-135 TPRPLY
+135 TPRALY

-184 VGDAVGTPWTTWKVV
+184 VGQAIGEAWSTWKPV
-199 PQIYGMPGCY
+199 PQIYDMPGCY
-209 FTMIYVPAG
+209 YTVVYVPEG
-218 KGFKW
+218 TGFKW
-223 GTFEQDW
+223 GAYEQDW

-244 AGVSAA
+244 ADVSASS
-250 DDGNILFENG
+250 DGNIVFANG
-260 GWYVLFFEAEIVGSS
+260 GWYTLFFEAEIVGSS

-282 YPGAAY
+282 LPAEVY
-288 VTGAGCYT
+288 VIGNSMG
-296 GDWLDADPTWQLV
+296 GNWNVADPTLALQ
-309 APADQTGEWASP
+309 APADQTGDWVSP
-321 AFIGSG
+321 AFTGSG
-327 ELRAYIKVPGYD
+327 ELRAYVNVPGYD
-339 WWRTEFTF
+339 WWRTEFTL
-347 HNGEI
+347 HNGEVY
-352 FWRNVD
+352 WRDVNIID
-358 IPNSWAETMGSDYS
+358 SWSELGSDYA
-372 VQVTPGQAL
+372 VQVSPGQCL
-381 FVNFDTNTGEVR
+381 YVNFDSNTGEVR

>member
-45 TLNTPANAQ
+45 PLNVPANAE

-62 AKSVELTCSQPN
+62 ATSLELTCSQPN

-95 SSKELATSYPKARM
+95 SFKELATSYTTAKM

-161 ITLPSVLAT
+161 ITLPSVLAS

-184 VGDAVGTPWTTWKVV
+184 VGQAIGEAWSTWKPV
-199 PQIYGMPGCY
+199 PQIYDMPGCY
-209 FTMIYVPAG
+209 YTVVYVPEG
-218 KGFKW
+218 TGFKW
-223 GTFEQDW
+223 GAYEQDW

-244 AGVSAA
+244 ADVSASS
-250 DDGNILFENG
+250 DGNIVFANG
-260 GWYVLFFEAEIVGSS
+260 GWYTLFFEAEIVGSS

-282 YPGAAY
+282 LPAEVY
-288 VTGAGCYT
+288 VIGNSMG
-296 GDWLDADPTWQLV
+296 GNWNVADPTLALQ
-309 APADQTGEWASP
+309 APADQTGDWVSP
-321 AFIGSG
+321 AFTGSG
-327 ELRAYIKVPGYD
+327 ELRAYVNVPGYD
-339 WWRTEFTF
+339 WWRTEFTL
-347 HNGEI
+347 HNGEVY
-352 FWRNVD
+352 WRDVNIID
-358 IPNSWAETMGSDYS
+358 SWSELGSDYA
-372 VQVTPGQAL
+372 VQVSPGQCL
-381 FVNFDTNTGEVR
+381 YVNFDSNTGEVR

>member
-109 AVDAREINDAM
+109 AVDAREMNDAM
-120 VELFQEA
+120 VELFQKA

-161 ITLPSVLAT
+161 ITLPSVLAS

-184 VGDAVGTPWTTWKVV
+184 VGQAIGEAWSTWKPV
-199 PQIYGMPGCY
+199 PQIYDMPGCY
-209 FTMIYVPAG
+209 YTVVYVPEG
-218 KGFKW
+218 TGFKW
-223 GTFEQDW
+223 GAYEQDW

-244 AGVSAA
+244 ADVSASS
-250 DDGNILFENG
+250 DGNIVFANG
-260 GWYVLFFEAEIVGSS
+260 GWYTLFFEAEIVGSS

-282 YPGAAY
+282 LPAEVY
-288 VTGAGCYT
+288 VIGNSMG
-296 GDWLDADPTWQLV
+296 GNWNVADPTLALQ
-309 APADQTGEWASP
+309 APADQTGDWVSP
-321 AFIGSG
+321 AFTGSG
-327 ELRAYIKVPGYD
+327 ELRAYVNVPGYD
-339 WWRTEFTF
+339 WWRTEFTL
-347 HNGEI
+347 HNGEVY
-352 FWRNVD
+352 WRDVNIID
-358 IPNSWAETMGSDYS
+358 SWSELGSDYA
-372 VQVTPGQAL
+372 VQVSPGQCL
-381 FVNFDTNTGEVR
+381 YVNFDSNTGEVR

>member
-1 MKKRICNISWLFAL
+1 MKKRICNISWLLAL

-45 TLNTPANAQ
+45 PLNVPANAE

-62 AKSVELTCSQPN
+62 ATSLELTCSQPN

-95 SSKELATSYPKARM
+95 SYRELATSYTTAKM

-161 ITLPSVLAT
+161 ITLPSVLAS

-184 VGDAVGTPWTTWKVV
+184 VGQAIGEAWSTWKPV
-199 PQIYGMPGCY
+199 PQIYDMPGCY
-209 FTMIYVPAG
+209 YTVVYVPEG
-218 KGFKW
+218 TGFKW
-223 GTFEQDW
+223 GAYEQDW

-244 AGVSAA
+244 ADVSASS
-250 DDGNILFENG
+250 DGNIVFANG
-260 GWYVLFFEAEIVGSS
+260 GWYTLFFEAEIVGSS

-282 YPGAAY
+282 LPAEVY
-288 VTGAGCYT
+288 VIGNSMG
-296 GDWLDADPTWQLV
+296 GNWNVADPTLALQ
-309 APADQTGEWASP
+309 APADQTGDWVSP
-321 AFIGSG
+321 AFTGSG
-327 ELRAYIKVPGYD
+327 ELRVYVNVPGYD
-339 WWRTEFTF
+339 WWRTEFTL
-347 HNGEI
+347 HNGEVY
-352 FWRNVD
+352 WRDVNIID
-358 IPNSWAETMGSDYS
+358 SWSELGSDYA
-372 VQVTPGQAL
+372 VQVSPGQCL
-381 FVNFDTNTGEVR
+381 YVNFDSNTGEVR

>member
-1 MKKRICNISWLFAL
+1 MKKRICNISWLLAL

-45 TLNTPANAQ
+45 PLNVPANAE

-62 AKSVELTCSQPN
+62 ATSLELTCSQPN

-95 SSKELATSYPKARM
+95 SYKELATSYTTAKM
-109 AVDAREINDAM
+109 AVDAGEINDAM

-161 ITLPSVLAT
+161 ITLPSVLAS

-184 VGDAVGTPWTTWKVV
+184 VGQAIGEAWSTWKPV
-199 PQIYGMPGCY
+199 PQIYDMPGCY
-209 FTMIYVPAG
+209 YTVVYVPEG
-218 KGFKW
+218 TGFKW
-223 GTFEQDW
+223 GAYEQDW

-244 AGVSAA
+244 ADVSASS
-250 DDGNILFENG
+250 DGNIVFANG
-260 GWYVLFFEAEIVGSS
+260 GWYTLFFEAEIVGSS

-282 YPGAAY
+282 LPAEVY
-288 VTGAGCYT
+288 VIGNSMG
-296 GDWLDADPTWQLV
+296 GNWNVADPTLALQ
-309 APADQTGEWASP
+309 APADQTGDWVSP
-321 AFIGSG
+321 AFTGSG
-327 ELRAYIKVPGYD
+327 ELRAYVNVPGYD
-339 WWRTEFTF
+339 WWRTEFTL
-347 HNGEI
+347 HNGEVY
-352 FWRNVD
+352 WRDVNIID
-358 IPNSWAETMGSDYS
+358 SWSELGSDYA
-372 VQVTPGQAL
+372 VQVSPGQCL
-381 FVNFDTNTGEVR
+381 YVNFDSNTGEVR

>member
-1 MKKRICNISWLFAL
+1 MKKRICNISWLLAL

-21 GFTACDTDT
+21 GFTACETDT
-30 DSNPTLDLSHVGEGF
+30 DSNPTLDLSHVDEGF
-45 TLNTPANAQ
+45 PLNVPANAE

-62 AKSVELTCSQPN
+62 ATSLELTCSQPN

-95 SSKELATSYPKARM
+95 SYKELATSYTTAKM
-109 AVDAREINDAM
+109 AVDAGEINDAM

-161 ITLPSVLAT
+161 ITLPSVLAS

-184 VGDAVGTPWTTWKVV
+184 VGQAIGEAWSTWKPV
-199 PQIYGMPGCY
+199 PQIYDMPGCY
-209 FTMIYVPAG
+209 YTVVYVPEG
-218 KGFKW
+218 TGFKW
-223 GTFEQDW
+223 GAYEQDW

-244 AGVSAA
+244 ADVSASS
-250 DDGNILFENG
+250 DGNIVFANG
-260 GWYVLFFEAEIVGSS
+260 GWYTLFFEAEIVGSS

-282 YPGAAY
+282 LPAEVY
-288 VTGAGCYT
+288 VIGNSMG
-296 GDWLDADPTWQLV
+296 GNWNVADPTLALQ
-309 APADQTGEWASP
+309 APADQTGDWVSP
-321 AFIGSG
+321 AFTGSG
-327 ELRAYIKVPGYD
+327 ELRAYVNVPGYD
-339 WWRTEFTF
+339 WWRTEFTL
-347 HNGEI
+347 HNGEVY
-352 FWRNVD
+352 WRDVNIID
-358 IPNSWAETMGSDYS
+358 SWSELGSDYA
-372 VQVTPGQAL
+372 VQVSPGQCL
-381 FVNFDTNTGEVR
+381 YVNFDSNTGEVR